1 MPLLLLLLLLLC
13 ARVTSEPARD
23 PALPRRRLR
32 GAVIKVTRGAALHG
46 GFDCTGNQTG
56 GGVGQ
61 TKGRGGGA
69 KGEKIVCVAV
79 SATAVV
85 SHVLLPLS
93 LFQIYLRQWAKS
105 LQCPIVSVDYSL
117 APEHPYP
124 RFVGNERERGGG
136 REGESVSE

>member
-1 MPLLLLLLLLLC
+1 MLVSLQSPHAILHC
-13 ARVTSEPARD
+13 
-23 PALPRRRLR
+23 
-32 GAVIKVTRGAALHG
+32 HG
-46 GFDCTGNQTG
+46 GGFVAQSSKSHEVQRYMGALIAPA
-56 GGVGQ
+56 
-61 TKGRGGGA
+61 TKRAVVLDRQREGGGA